1 MNNIYRN
8 KYLKYKT
15 KYITLKNIL
24 NGGTGDGMTNTGS
37 INIQLHVIKNSPIYN
52 KLLNLLM
59 KIDTRLKKVKIGD
72 QQKDREFHIS
82 LFTIVYNKDLPYTK
96 TEEFQTKLNSVQEK
110 LNCLT
115 GKYIEK
121 NFIDN
126 LKLNLSKEFTILGTK
141 GFPES
146 FITQTINIDD
156 ITKRIF
162 SNLKKFICI
171 YLFGNT
177 TYIDSDKTHYIN
189 LDEKTSY
196 YYLQDKPLYKIK
208 KIYNFDKDDY
218 KCHISYTKLN
228 VFSKLAKST
237 QSSKTQ
243 YLEDILKHMA
253 TENKKNIENIFF
265 DLYDDTKIDESF
277 ETNYEFSISKY

>member
-24 NGGTGDGMTNTGS
+24 NGGTGDGMRNTGS

-82 LFTIVYNKDLPYTK
+82 LFTIVYNKDLPYTQTK
-96 TEEFQTKLNSVQEK
+96 EFQTKLNSVQEK

-121 NFIDN
+121 KFIDN

-177 TYIDSDKTHYIN
+177 TYIDSDKTHYTN

-237 QSSKTQ
+237 KTP
-243 YLEDILKHMA
+243 YLEAILNFMN